1 MSTRNFGR
9 YSFDA
14 SNEDKELFPEA
25 GITKGELI
33 DYYTDMAQYML
44 PHMRERAL
52 AMQRFPEGIDDG
64 GFYQKNAADYFPSWI
79 RTTELS
85 KHEGGK
91 TDAVIAHTAAT
102 LAWLA
107 NQAMITPHLWL
118 SRVDRPDTPD
128 RMLFD
133 LDPAGK
139 EFTEVIDAAL
149 ALHDFCEEEMDLRS
163 FVMTTGSRGMHV
175 VIPLRRDRP
184 FDAVRTT
191 AMRICDAV
199 AKRHPERFTTEQ
211 RKQKREGRLYLDA
224 TRNAYGMHSVAPYGV
239 RATPGAPVAAPL
251 TWEEVRERRDSL
263 HADAYSVRN
272 IRRRLAKREDP
283 WKGMRK
289 HAVSFPEWTD

>member
-9 YSFDA
+9 YSFEA

-33 DYYTDMAQYML
+33 DYYTEMAQYML
-44 PHMRERAL
+44 PHTRDRAL
-52 AMQRFPEGIDDG
+52 SMQRFPEGIDEG

-79 RTTELS
+79 QTATLS
-85 KHEGGK
+85 KHEGGT
-91 TDAVIAHTAAT
+91 TDAPIAHTGAA

-118 SRVDRPDTPD
+118 SRVDRPDIPD

-133 LDPAGK
+133 LDPSGK
-139 EFTEVIDAAL
+139 RFTEVVDAAL
-149 ALHDFCEEEMDLRS
+149 ALHDFCREELNLPS

-175 VIPLRRDRP
+175 VIPLRRERP
-184 FDAVRTT
+184 FDEVRVM

-199 AKRHPERFTTEQ
+199 AERHPERFTTEQ
-211 RKQKREGRLYLDA
+211 RKNRREGRLYLDA

-239 RATPGAPVAAPL
+239 RAIPGAPVAAPL
-251 TWEEVRERRDSL
+251 TWEEVRKRRHSL
-263 HADAYSVRN
+263 HADTYTVRN

-283 WKGMRK
+283 WKGMRR
-289 HAVSFPEWTD
+289 HAVSLPDRIE